1 MMITG
6 AYCALT
12 RNPLLLSR
20 SFNIFPKPTPL
31 QFPTTPS
38 PSFPSFNRFPSL
50 FPQLCI
56 RHSRLST
63 LPHNDSG
70 GFGGDSGSGGW
81 DPGDN
86 DSDDGG
92 GKWSF
97 LSCIAKKTEPM
108 NTLVLSAFLVFG
120 FSCIVVG
127 GQALVEVPFLLFGL
141 TMVCLSLNEFFDA
154 VFSFWIYLI
163 VFGALFCIV
172 QIIALAYALTQPLRI
187 REGASE
193 DDIKSLPMYRFCQPN
208 VMIMVDKNKTQLEA
222 RTGSHNRSHISELS
236 LHPDDSECCICLCPY
251 VDGTELY
258 RLPCTHHFHCECIG
272 RWLRTKATC
281 PLCKFNIRI
290 GDIMV

>member
-1 MMITG
+1 MITG
-6 AYCALT
+6 AYCALN

-20 SFNIFPKPTPL
+20 SVNIFPKPTPL

-50 FPQLCI
+50 FPQLRI

-86 DSDDGG
+86 ESDDGG

-108 NTLVLSAFLVFG
+108 STLASSVSWVFV

-127 GQALVEVPFLLFGL
+127 VQALVEAPFLILWL
-141 TMVCLSLNEFFDA
+141 TFVCLAFNQFCDGII
-154 VFSFWIYLI
+154 SFLICLI
-163 VFGALFCIV
+163 VVSVLFCII
-172 QIIALAYALTQPLRI
+172 QIIMLAYALAQPLRI

-193 DDIKSLPMYRFCQPN
+193 DDIKSLPMYRFSQPN
-208 VMIMVDKNKTQLEA
+208 VMIMVDKNKKQLVEA
-222 RTGSHNRSHISELS
+222 RIGSHNQSHISELS
-236 LHPDDSECCICLCPY
+236 LHPDDSECCICLSSY

-281 PLCKFNIRI
+281 PLCKFNIRR